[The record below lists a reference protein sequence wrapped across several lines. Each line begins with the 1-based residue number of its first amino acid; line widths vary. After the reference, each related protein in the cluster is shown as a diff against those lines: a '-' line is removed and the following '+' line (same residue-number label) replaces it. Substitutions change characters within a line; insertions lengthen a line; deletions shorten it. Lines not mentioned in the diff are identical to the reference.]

1 MKSKIKISLIILAL
15 FFAAK
20 NITPTVSAA
29 SMCLPG
35 QADMEK
41 CYINNPID
49 GNTSGVCISGVC
61 KSTSPGVPLDLS
73 YADGC
78 GPVGGAYCGGVSN
91 NGGNCMMYGSVCK
104 SSVSGTSTP
113 PGSMTGTSTPPG
125 SMSGTS
131 TPPSTMNGTGVEM
144 PTFEETGLS
153 DAPIRDILINLLR
166 WLLMIVGILAMI
178 GFVISGM
185 QYMLAAGSESIMETA
200 KKNMTY
206 SIIGV
211 IVVLGSFVII
221 QAIGVA
227 LQGAPGI

>member
-1 MKSKIKISLIILAL
+1 MKSKIKIGLIIFAL

-20 NITPTVSAA
+20 NITPTASAA
-29 SMCLPG
+29 SMCIPG

-41 CYINNPID
+41 CYINNPVD

-61 KSTSPGVPLDLS
+61 KSTSSGVPLDLS
-73 YADGC
+73 YANGC
-78 GPVGGAYCGGVSN
+78 GPANGAFCGGLAN
-91 NGGNCMMYGSVCK
+91 DGGFCTMDGSVCK
-104 SSVSGTSTP
+104 SSVS
-113 PGSMTGTSTPPG
+113 GTSTPPG

-200 KKNMTY
+200 KRNMTY